1 MNAITGIL
9 AAPGLL
15 KKVAALKQKSAGS
28 SKRIEGEL
36 PSAPPVAKDV
46 PEWWDEAT
54 TVLDR
59 IRTETNKSLD
69 SVESK
74 VAKAEVSLSAVDS
87 KINASN
93 IKALY
98 EENADTNNLTDYLK
112 DRLENLEVDLGI
124 EGKAVGTETKQEFF
138 NKTQDG
144 GTFS

>member
-36 PSAPPVAKDV
+36 PSAPPVAGDV
-46 PEWWDEAT
+46 PEWWDETT

-112 DRLENLEVDLGI
+112 DRIENLEAALGI
-124 EGKAVGTETKQEFF
+124 EGKAVGTETKQEIF
-138 NKTQDG
+138 NKITDA
-144 GTFS
+144 GTFI

>member
-1 MNAITGIL
+1 MNAVSLLITPAL
-9 AAPGLL
+9 A
-15 KKVAALKQKSAGS
+15 KAALKMKKSAGS

-59 IRTETNKSLD
+59 VRTETNKSLD
-69 SVESK
+69 S
-74 VAKAEVSLSAVDS
+74 VDS

-98 EENADTNNLTDYLK
+98 EENADTNGFTDYLK
-112 DRLENLEVDLGI
+112 DRLENLEDALGI
-124 EGKAVGTETKQEFF
+124 EGKAVGTENKDQEIE
-138 NKTQDG
+138 NKIIG
-144 GTFS
+144 GGSF

>member
-1 MNAITGIL
+1 MNAVSLLITPAL
-9 AAPGLL
+9 A
-15 KKVAALKQKSAGS
+15 KAALKMKKSAGS

-59 IRTETNKSLD
+59 VRTETNKSLD
-69 SVESK
+69 S
-74 VAKAEVSLSAVDS
+74 VDS

-98 EENADTNNLTDYLK
+98 EENADTNGFTDYLK
-112 DRLENLEVDLGI
+112 DRLENLEDALGI
-124 EGKAVGTETKQEFF
+124 EGKAVGTENKDQEIE
-138 NKTQDG
+138 NKIMEVLTQG
-144 GTFS
+144 

>member
-1 MNAITGIL
+1 MNAVSLLITPAL
-9 AAPGLL
+9 A
-15 KKVAALKQKSAGS
+15 KAALKMKKSAGS

-59 IRTETNKSLD
+59 VRTETNKSLD

-74 VAKAEVSLSAVDS
+74 VGDVDS

-98 EENADTNNLTDYLK
+98 EANSNTNGFTDYLK
-112 DRLENLEVDLGI
+112 DRLENLEDALGI
-124 EGKAVGTETKQEFF
+124 EGKAVGTETKQELN
-138 NKTQDG
+138 NKTADG
-144 GTFS
+144 GYF